1 MNTLQRYMKQNDL
14 NANAISSLCSIDP
27 ERVQMWLT
35 RDNVGLVI
43 SMSTKEFATI
53 STMFT
58 MIGASGSFGNDLIAE
73 TQKQLQDD
81 GVTV

>member
-1 MNTLQRYMKQNDL
+1 MNTLQRYMNENNKSADDV
-14 NANAISSLCSIDP
+14 ASLCSIDP

-35 RDNVGLVI
+35 RDNIGLVI

-73 TQKQLQDD
+73 TQKQLAED
-81 GVTV
+81 

>member
-14 NANAISSLCSIDP
+14 SAYALSSLCSIDP
-27 ERVQMWLT
+27 ERIKLWMTLDNIKLT
-35 RDNVGLVI
+35 V
-43 SMSTKEFATI
+43 SMSTKEFSII
-53 STMFT
+53 STLFQMLDVDNTFAED
-58 MIGASGSFGNDLIAE
+58 MIAE